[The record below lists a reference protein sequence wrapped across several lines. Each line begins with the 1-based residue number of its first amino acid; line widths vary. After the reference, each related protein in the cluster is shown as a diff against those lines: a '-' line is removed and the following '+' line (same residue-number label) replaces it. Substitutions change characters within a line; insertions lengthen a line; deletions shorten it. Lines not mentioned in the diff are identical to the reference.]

1 MNLEDISRKTEL
13 LRRKVKAIIFDRKN
27 RRLSDKMYD
36 ELGNFL
42 EQINKNG
49 IYVSPEQFEK
59 LDKRMDK
66 LYELNTRRIEELN
79 NDTNKDMD
87 RMQQRLDKN
96 IAKLEQLNDRTMEA
110 MNRRTDNMLAA
121 MGIDP
126 DISIDEIEKEIRGK

>member
-13 LRRKVKAIIFDRKN
+13 LRRKIKVIVFDRKN

-42 EQINKNG
+42 EKINKNG

-66 LYELNTRRIEELN
+66 LYELNTRRIDELN
-79 NDTNKDMD
+79 EDMAKDT
-87 RMQQRLDKN
+87 QRLDQK
-96 IAKLEQLNDRTMEA
+96 IAKQQQAMDQAFDRLGIGVSDQELDDLV
-110 MNRRTDNMLAA
+110 NGRRTL
-121 MGIDP
+121 
-126 DISIDEIEKEIRGK
+126 